1 MPIVERSF
9 EKIASDEFI
18 ARGDKPFP
26 VCYVDEEKEFIF
38 EFIGWN
44 CKGQACYMK
53 KALPN
58 PCPAFQRFFK

>member
-38 EFIGWN
+38 EFMDGTAKVKHAI
-44 CKGQACYMK
+44 
-53 KALPN
+53 
-58 PCPAFQRFFK
+58 